1 MSARTGAVLLTLV
14 LLLAGCTEAGTPV
27 RDDSAVPVMPADFAG
42 TVEYGNGSVAPPYH
56 YRWQVRFDDTT
67 AEVAWT
73 PGYDETQPWR
83 EHVNITADQREHLY
97 SALRNAGVFEAGTD
111 IDDGMVG
118 GPTGSVE
125 LTAAGRT
132 YTPGTLG
139 ASKDGQRLLDEVVA
153 AVEELVP
160 ADVWDG
166 LQDRQDDW
174 SRQQPK

>member
-1 MSARTGAVLLTLV
+1 MPRTGAVLLTFV
-14 LLLAGCTEAGTPV
+14 LLLAGCARAGTPV
-27 RDDSAVPVMPADFAG
+27 PDETAVMPADFAG

-56 YRWQVRFDDTT
+56 YRWQVRFDDAT

-73 PGYDETQPWR
+73 PGYEDVQPWR
-83 EHVNITADQREHLY
+83 EHVAITAGQREQLY
-97 SALRNAGVFEAGTD
+97 RALRAAGVFEVG
-111 IDDGMVG
+111 DDVEEAMVG

-132 YTPGTLG
+132 YAPGTLG
-139 ASKDGQRLLDEVVA
+139 TSEDGQRLLDDVVA

-160 ADVWDG
+160 TDVWAG
-166 LQDRQDDW
+166 LEDRQDDW